1 MTTFID
7 GWTSKPFPSLAF
19 SAGGVLALADLHT
32 IAQRTAI
39 AGGASWFD
47 VLVLAP
53 GIHYQQAANEL
64 FHRGGATAIIEII
77 DELHP
82 SSVRLQLNNAAIAH
96 YIQKVAKP
104 GETVTL
110 DVGRAVA
117 AKGLYKVRRSNTGSH
132 VTAWRN
138 REKPKSGWLSH
149 ALYLTTPVVTVASVS
164 LVVIF
169 KDWWSLIS
177 IMALMTSRL
186 LNIWVI
192 KQRACGSE
200 PSHSG
205 DPPQSPHPRT
215 PDTAHL
221 RGKSTGGGSSR
232 PGRLSFSG
240 TRQRLGNYIV
250 RFTDFE
256 RKAIVRLRG
265 KASDIREVT
274 TRSWLRRK
282 TQAEDYLEG
291 AAKLIVYLV
300 AALSGNMTQVGSM
313 IMMVLLLTSA
323 ALLALSNAKAD
334 RVVVNGV
341 SLEVS
346 GSEPNPATPRI
357 GTHATAGIIS
367 PPSREGGGH
376 VVRVQG
382 DDVGGNEGAAYTGRP
397 KQSRRDA
404 TANNVLPS
412 SGEGGRGGE
421 NILDIVERGQSV
433 GHVHWQE

>member
-138 REKPKSGWLSH
+138 REKPKCGWLSH

-169 KDWWSLIS
+169 KDCEFQFSFIANPYSTPATNGATGWSLIS
-177 IMALMTSRL
+177 IMSLMTSRL

-192 KQRACGSE
+192 KQRACGSG

-274 TRSWLRRK
+274 TRSWYVTFMPYIYPLPFIPR
-282 TQAEDYLEG
+282 
-291 AAKLIVYLV
+291 
-300 AALSGNMTQVGSM
+300 
-313 IMMVLLLTSA
+313 
-323 ALLALSNAKAD
+323 
-334 RVVVNGV
+334 
-341 SLEVS
+341 
-346 GSEPNPATPRI
+346 NPTYNKDKI
-357 GTHATAGIIS
+357 H
-367 PPSREGGGH
+367 H
-376 VVRVQG
+376 
-382 DDVGGNEGAAYTGRP
+382 
-397 KQSRRDA
+397 
-404 TANNVLPS
+404 L
-412 SGEGGRGGE
+412 
-421 NILDIVERGQSV
+421 
-433 GHVHWQE
+433 